1 LRPGDT
7 RMLLSP
13 NSQFFQYF
21 NSAFGK
27 GVQNAAP
34 SPPGTAS
41 PPDQPSGNTG
51 GPEQGGAG
59 ASTAIPEPNTAAG
72 DAAPPAPQTP

>member
-7 RMLLSP
+7 RLLLSP

-27 GVQNAAP
+27 AVQDAAP
-34 SPPGTAS
+34 APAGTAN
-41 PPDQPSGNTG
+41 PPDAPSGSTG
-51 GPEQGGAG
+51 GEGTG
-59 ASTAIPEPNTAAG
+59 ASTALPEPNTAAG
-72 DAAPPAPQTP
+72 DTAPPAPQTP